1 MTVSRD
7 VTGWMDSLACRV
19 LRVMASKGLQG
30 TQVSLAH
37 LEPRASQEK
46 WVLQDRAYLA
56 RKASVVS
63 LETVGCLDLQ
73 ASLVLQVPQE
83 HQVRQIV
90 TQV

>member
-7 VTGWMDSLACRV
+7 VTGWMDSLACPV
-19 LRVMASKGLQG
+19 LRVMASEVLRGM
-30 TQVSLAH
+30 QVSLAYP
-37 LEPRASQEK
+37 EPRASQEK
-46 WVLQDRAYLA
+46 WVLQDRAYRA

-63 LETVGCLDLQ
+63 LETPGCLDLQ
-73 ASLVLQVPQE
+73 ASLVLQVPRE

>member
-63 LETVGCLDLQ
+63 LEMAGCLDLQ

>member
-19 LRVMASKGLQG
+19 LRAMASKGLQG

-46 WVLQDRAYLA
+46 WVLQDRAYPA
-56 RKASVVS
+56 RKANVVS
-63 LETVGCLDLQ
+63 LETPDCLDLQ
-73 ASLVLQVPQE
+73 ASRVLQVSQE
-83 HQVRQIV
+83 HRVRQIV
-90 TQV
+90 TRV

>member
-19 LRVMASKGLQG
+19 LRAMASKGLQG
-30 TQVSLAH
+30 TQASLAH
-37 LEPRASQEK
+37 REPRASQEK
-46 WVLQDRAYLA
+46 WVLQDRAYPA

-63 LETVGCLDLQ
+63 LETTGCLDLQ
-73 ASLVLQVPQE
+73 ASPVLQVPQE
-83 HQVRQIV
+83 RRVRQIV